1 VGTSLP
7 ELATAVVAAIRRH
20 SEVAV
25 GNILGAGIYNL
36 LAIMGLVATVSPIPV
51 PSQILAFDLW
61 FMLATTA
68 VLLFFLLM
76 RGGLNRVVAASF
88 LLAFVGYTALQYY
101 GVDKVMALTP
111 APAIETARTK

>member
-1 VGTSLP
+1 
-7 ELATAVVAAIRRH
+7 
-20 SEVAV
+20 VAV
-25 GNILGAGIYNL
+25 GNIMGAGIYNL

-76 RGGLNRVVAASF
+76 RGGLNRVVAVSF

-101 GVDKVMALTP
+101 GVDKVMARTP
-111 APAIETARTK
+111 APPIETARTK